1 MATLAPP
8 SPSLSPTRM
17 PRRWAR
23 KCERYCCIGATYFPL
38 VFVYSITSWAVWV
51 EATIGFLP
59 AHTPWIGMSSDS
71 ASWALLI
78 VCRQRILFSWNRTL
92 HPPELVLYD
101 SCLYKSRH
109 YNGSQRI
116 QFTAYTGATR
126 GYELHRQIEW
136 RAAILQEMPGAEA
149 GSRAPLLNVP
159 DVRIEDGSSLPLAG
173 YLCGTAKLQSLP
185 PLSYIYN
192 VVLLR
197 LLRGLGDLGL
207 QGDIK

>member
-38 VFVYSITSWAVWV
+38 LFVYSITSWAVWV

-59 AHTPWIGMSSDS
+59 AHTPWIGMLSDR
-71 ASWALLI
+71 ASWVLLI
-78 VCRQRILFSWNRTL
+78 VCRQRILLSRNRTL

-101 SCLYKSRH
+101 SRLYKSRH

-126 GYELHRQIEW
+126 RYELHSQIEW

-149 GSRAPLLNVP
+149 GSRAPLLNMP
-159 DVRIEDGSSLPLAG
+159 DLRIEDGPSLSLAG

-185 PLSYIYN
+185 PLPHIYN

-197 LLRGLGDLGL
+197 LLRSLGDLGL
-207 QGDIK
+207 QGDTK